1 MTLLEQ
7 VSSDITAAMKAKDQ
21 PRLSALR
28 LLKSALMN
36 REVEKG
42 RPLEPSEMQ
51 QVVTSL
57 VKQRRDAIEQFE
69 RGGRLDLAA
78 KEQAE
83 ISVLEAYLPPPVS
96 AADIESE
103 IDAAIAQTGAAGSKD
118 IGKVMKAVMGRFA
131 GRSVDGKAVN
141 ELVRRRL
148 SG

>member
-42 RPLEPSEMQ
+42 RPLEPAEMQ